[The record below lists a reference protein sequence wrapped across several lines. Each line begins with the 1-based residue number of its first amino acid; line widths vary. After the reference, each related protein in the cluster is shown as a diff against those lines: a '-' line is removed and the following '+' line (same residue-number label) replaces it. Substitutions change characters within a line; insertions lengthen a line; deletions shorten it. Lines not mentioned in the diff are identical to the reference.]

1 MMWRRVFTALL
12 FVLIARASFGH
23 GLTIFAS
30 IENGA
35 LVGRVSYDDDD
46 EAAEGVRIVAK
57 GPSDESL
64 GEAKT
69 DEHGRFR
76 LVPAAAIMHTLIA
89 DDGAGHRAEFKV
101 DVTPDVLTP
110 PRQNATPP
118 DQDLAREVRLMRED
132 LDAFKRRAQL
142 RDIAGG
148 IGYVVG
154 VAGLFALIKARRPL
168 PNGDAAR

>member
-1 MMWRRVFTALL
+1 MTWRLALMEL
-12 FVLIARASFGH
+12 LVVLIAPASFAH

-30 IENGA
+30 IEHGA
-35 LVGRVSYDDDD
+35 IVGRVAYADD
-46 EAAEGVRIVAK
+46 EDGQNLVVRAK
-57 GPSDESL
+57 GPSGESL
-64 GEAKT
+64 GEATT

-76 LVPAAAIMHTLIA
+76 LVPAASVAHTLVA
-89 DDGAGHRAEFKV
+89 EDGEGHHAEFKV

-132 LDAFKRRAQL
+132 LDAFKHRAQV

-154 VAGLFALIKARRPL
+154 VAGLLALIKARRPR